1 LNGCCSVGEAFSGQ
15 LAGMNANPFVT
26 TACEFRGIS
35 VDADSPDRP
44 SVDVA
49 WCVLEAANDLG
60 DVPTVDAC
68 RRVIDANLSGRL
80 AMQSDIKIIFE
91 YFK

>member
-1 LNGCCSVGEAFSGQ
+1 
-15 LAGMNANPFVT
+15 MNANPFVT

-35 VDADSPDRP
+35 VDAGSPDRP
-44 SVDVA
+44 SVDTA

-68 RRVIDANLSGRL
+68 RRVIDANLNGRL

-91 YFK
+91 YFR